1 LTDRFRRPAAFAAAP
16 YAVFAI
22 LAAVSWN
29 RWIEPFVDSG
39 RELMVPW
46 RLAHG
51 ERLYRDVAFYH
62 GPLGPWL
69 AALADLLAG
78 RSLSARIL
86 LSAAVGLL
94 HLEGLRRLAR
104 AIASERRAALAV
116 SLVVALTAF
125 LRPGGWLFPF
135 SLDASIAVATVTWS
149 LVLLTGEHARRRDA
163 VAGVFLALA
172 LLSRVELG
180 GLGVVAAVLAARRS
194 PRRWVALA
202 AWPCLAAA
210 VGYAIASRGTPLSTL
225 VSSGWLAVV
234 KPPEAFRTVYRAYA
248 GLDQPGLRLAEL
260 GLASIVL
267 LGVGALLA
275 LGSRAAGPNR
285 IGSIVAT
292 ATVSLTLAALAWTCL
307 RPPEQF
313 EGTLALLPPLVR
325 IVPPLVLGLAAVR
338 IGRALARRP
347 PAPLPEI
354 PIAVLLVAAFFALRL
369 FLAAGYSG
377 PYNAYFL
384 PLPALLAVVAALGL
398 ADRAAAQLGP
408 LLPGLAAQALAVF
421 LLFRIASLADIY
433 RQAGWTPVASPAG
446 SVTLLEPAAGA
457 THLALED
464 LSRRIPAG
472 GSLVGFPEGGFFN
485 YVLGARSP
493 LREEQFFPGRLDA
506 EAEKRVAR
514 GIEEDPPDA
523 VLVANVL
530 AVGEG
535 ARAFGK
541 DYLIELGTTV
551 QRRFRVAAAF
561 GPGAGPSAAVGDP
574 QFFVEIRVPRRRAP

>member
-1 LTDRFRRPAAFAAAP
+1 MAAAP
-16 YAVFAI
+16 YAVFAV
-22 LAAVSWN
+22 LTAVSWN

-78 RSLSARIL
+78 HSLTARIL
-86 LSAAVGLL
+86 LSAAIALL
-94 HLEGLRRLAR
+94 HLEGLRRLALR
-104 AIASERRAALAV
+104 LTSERRAALAA
-116 SLVVALTAF
+116 SLAVALTAF

-135 SLDASIAVATVTWS
+135 SLDASIAVAALTWS
-149 LVLLTGEHARRRDA
+149 LVLASEDGTPRRDA
-163 VAGVFLALA
+163 VAGGFLAAA
-172 LLSRVELG
+172 LLCRVELG
-180 GLGVVAAVLAARRS
+180 ALGVLAALLCARRS
-194 PRRWVALA
+194 PRRFPPLA
-202 AWPCLAAA
+202 AWPCLVA
-210 VGYAIASRGTPLSTL
+210 VAGYAIASWGTPLSTL
-225 VSSGWLAVV
+225 VGSGWLAVV
-234 KPPEAFRTVYRAYA
+234 RPPAAFQTVYRAYA

-267 LGVGALLA
+267 LGIGALLA

-285 IGSIVAT
+285 IGSRVAT
-292 ATVSLTLAALAWTCL
+292 ATVTLTLAAMAWTCL
-307 RPPEQF
+307 RPPEHF
-313 EGTLALLPPLVR
+313 EGALALLPPLVR
-325 IVPPLVLGLAAVR
+325 IVPPLVLCLAAVR
-338 IGRALARRP
+338 IGCAALRRP
-347 PAPLPEI
+347 PAPMPEI
-354 PIAVLLVAAFFALRL
+354 PMSVLLVAAFLALRL
-369 FLAAGYSG
+369 FLAAGYAG

-384 PLPALLAVVAALGL
+384 PLPALVATVAALRL

-408 LLPGLAAQALAVF
+408 LLPGLAARALAVF
-421 LLFRIASLADIY
+421 LLFRIAALADFY
-433 RQAGWTPVASPAG
+433 RQPGWASVPTPAGRVTLPAPVAETA
-446 SVTLLEPAAGA
+446 
-457 THLALED
+457 HLALED
-464 LSRRIPAG
+464 LAPRLPAG

-506 EAEKRVAR
+506 DQERLVAR
-514 GIEEDPPDA
+514 RLVETPPDA

-541 DYLIELGTTV
+541 DYSLELGAALD
-551 QRRFRVAAAF
+551 RWFPVAAAF

-574 QFFVEIRVPRRRAP
+574 QFFILIRVPEKRMP